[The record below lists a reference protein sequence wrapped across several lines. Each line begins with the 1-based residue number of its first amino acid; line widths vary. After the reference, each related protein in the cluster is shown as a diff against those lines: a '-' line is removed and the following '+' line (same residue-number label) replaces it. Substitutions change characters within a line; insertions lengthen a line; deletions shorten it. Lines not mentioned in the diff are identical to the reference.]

1 MKMSREDAIKNF
13 DPSGVGINNGNFIGL
28 PFDEE
33 NAQIVLLPVP
43 WDVTVSFTDGTSTGP
58 QNILES
64 STQLDLFDPK
74 VRDAWKM
81 GIYFRKNDE
90 TLAAK
95 GKVLR
100 VKAKK
105 YIEQLES
112 GKSLDAKMKAI
123 LDEINEGCEA
133 MNQWVEKNVLELIN
147 KGKLVGLIGG
157 DHSTPL
163 GYMRALAQKHKAF
176 GVLHIDAHYDLR
188 KAYEGFTY
196 SHASVFRNASQ
207 LKQIKQFV
215 HVGIRDYCQEEFDFV
230 AASKGRNLVYSD
242 NFIQGKTFKG
252 HYFKNICEEMIASL
266 PEKVYI
272 SFDIDGLL
280 PYLCP
285 NTGTPVPGGLEF
297 NQAVY
302 LIKRVVKSGRTIIGF
317 DVVETAGT
325 GNDWDGNV
333 AARLVYK
340 IANLAGKSGMLDV

>member
-1 MKMSREDAIKNF
+1 MSREEIIQNF

-64 STQLDLFDPK
+64 STQLDLFDPN

-90 TLAAK
+90 TLATK
-95 GKVLR
+95 GKALR

-105 YIEQLES
+105 YIEQLEA
-112 GKSLDAKMKAI
+112 GKPIDAKMKAT
-123 LDEINEGCEA
+123 LAEINEGCEV
-133 MNQWVEKNVLELIN
+133 MNQWVERNTSELMEN
-147 KGKLVGLIGG
+147 GKLVGLIGG

-163 GYMRALAQKHKAF
+163 GYLRALAQKHKAF

-188 KAYEGFTY
+188 DAYEGFTY
-196 SHASVFRNASQ
+196 SHASVFRNVSQ

-317 DVVETAGT
+317 DVVETAGI

-333 AARLVYK
+333 AARLIYK

>member
-1 MKMSREDAIKNF
+1 MTREEIIKNF
-13 DPSGVGINNGNFIGL
+13 DPNGVGINNGNFIGL

-33 NAQIVLLPVP
+33 SAQIVLLPVP

-64 STQLDLFDPK
+64 SPQLDLFDPN

-81 GIYFRKNDE
+81 GIYFRKIDE
-90 TLAAK
+90 TIAKK
-95 GKVLR
+95 GKSLR
-100 VKAKK
+100 EKAEKH
-105 YIEQLES
+105 IEYLES
-112 GKSLDAKMKAI
+112 GKSIDAKMKAN
-123 LDEINEGCEA
+123 LDEINLACEE
-133 MNQWVEKNVLELIN
+133 MNQWVTSNTLSLMES
-147 KGKLVGLIGG
+147 GKLVGLIGG

-163 GYMRALAQKHKAF
+163 GYLRALAQKHKAF

-188 KAYEGFTY
+188 ESYEGFTY
-196 SHASVFRNASQ
+196 SHASIFRNASQ

-230 AASKGRNLVYSD
+230 AASKSRNLVYSD

-252 HYFKNICEEMIASL
+252 HSYKNICEEIIASL
-266 PEKVYI
+266 PDKVYI

-297 NQAVY
+297 NQAIY
-302 LIKRVVKSGRTIIGF
+302 LLKRLVKSGRTIIGF
-317 DVVETAGT
+317 DVVETAGV

-340 IANLAGKSGMLDV
+340 IANLAGKSMMLDI